1 MFSDFE
7 TADEA
12 EHSARVADGERPI
25 GIVPV
30 LGGIK
35 YVYADEHTH
44 HYVPVRDGR
53 TSQGEPQFRL
63 VCACGTPLPSGSV
76 TRSNDERKNDGQ

>member
-12 EHSARVADGERPI
+12 EHSARVADHDEPI
-25 GIVPV
+25 AVVPI
-30 LGGIK
+30 LGGIR

-53 TSQGEPQFRL
+53 TAQGEPQFRL
-63 VCACGTPLPSGSV
+63 VCACGTPLPKDGSV
-76 TRSNDERKNDGQ
+76 TGSNDERQGK